1 LDWIETMAEESLFV
15 RLGGEVGIARVLDR
29 HYERVMEDDH
39 LREYFLDVD
48 IGRLKT
54 AQLAFLGAVF
64 GEPGA
69 SYDGAAL
76 RAAHRDQLV
85 SELAFDSFIDRLIA
99 TAAEFGAGAADQG
112 VMREVLNQF
121 RDSVIMRFKPNPAF
135 NYPTKPL

>member
-1 LDWIETMAEESLFV
+1 MAAESLFA
-15 RLGGEVGIARVLDR
+15 RLGGEAGVARILGR
-29 HYERVMEDDH
+29 HYDRVMEDDH

-48 IGRLKT
+48 IERLKA
-54 AQLAFLGAVF
+54 AQLAFLRAAF

-85 SELAFDSFIDRLIA
+85 SELAFDSFIDTLVS
-99 TAAEFGAGAADQG
+99 TAGELGTDAPEQTA
-112 VMREVLNQF
+112 MREVLTQY
-121 RDSVIMRFKPNPAF
+121 RDSVIMRFRPNPAY